1 MSQQPEQPG
10 LPVLIEA
17 EAIRQQVEEL
27 GRRIHADRGDNAA
40 PALIVV
46 GILTGAFIFLA
57 DLVRAISSPVEIDFV
72 SAASYG
78 DSTESSGEVV
88 IHGDLSTDI
97 KGRDVLV
104 VDGIVDTGA
113 TLSSVLHSLELRQP
127 KSLKCCVLLDKP
139 ARRRHG
145 DFSVDY
151 IGFAIA
157 DEFVVGYGLDF
168 DQRYRNLTSIHRID
182 TT

>member
-1 MSQQPEQPG
+1 MSHRREQPG
-10 LPVLIEA
+10 LPVLIDA
-17 EAIRQQVEEL
+17 EEIRQQVEEL
-27 GRRIHADRGDNAA
+27 GRQICADRGEDTT

-46 GILTGAFIFLA
+46 GILTGAFVFLA
-57 DLVRAISSPVEIDFV
+57 DLVRVISCPVEIDFV

-88 IHGDLSTDI
+88 IHNDLSTDI

-127 KSLKCCVLLDKP
+127 KSLKCCALLDKP
-139 ARRRHG
+139 ARRRHAEI
-145 DFSVDY
+145 SVDY

-157 DEFVVGYGLDF
+157 DEFIVGYGLDF
-168 DQRYRNLTSIHRID
+168 DQRYRNLKSIHRID

>member
-1 MSQQPEQPG
+1 MSHRREQPD
-10 LPVLIEA
+10 LPVLIDA
-17 EAIRQQVEEL
+17 EEIRQQVEEL
-27 GRRIHADRGDNAA
+27 GRQICADRGKETT

-46 GILTGAFIFLA
+46 GILTGAFVFLA
-57 DLVRAISSPVEIDFV
+57 DLVRTISCPVEIDFV

-88 IHGDLSTDI
+88 IRNDLSTDI

-104 VDGIVDTGA
+104 VDGIFDTGA
-113 TLSSVLHSLELRQP
+113 TLSAVLQSLELREP

-139 ARRRHG
+139 ARRRHAEI
-145 DFSVDY
+145 SVDY
-151 IGFAIA
+151 IGFEIA